1 MERAAHQNA
10 CRVDMDVVRTKK
22 HQLEGQMKKDAHLIV
37 QDYGMGVVQI
47 RKPQRE
53 VPMKK
58 GAHLIVQKQDM
69 DVVLII
75 RLLPGD
81 LMVRD
86 VLFTVPDIDTVV
98 VQTM

>member
-1 MERAAHQNA
+1 MERAAHQSA

-22 HQLEGQMKKDAHLIV
+22 HQLEGQMKKDAHQIV
-37 QDYGMGVVQI
+37 Q
-47 RKPQRE
+47 E
-53 VPMKK
+53 
-58 GAHLIVQKQDM
+58 QDL

-75 RLLPGD
+75 ELLPED

-86 VLFTVPDIDTVV
+86 ALFTVPDIGTVV